1 MCFGTGELHDLAFQ
15 CADTLIHAL
24 ELFTEFELVHSTCFR
39 SVIGIKDSLLF
50 GFKCCFLVAQAVHGR
65 AVQPCHSIGKGF
77 TALLVE
83 VDTEALDRVIECDHT
98 VQLVFDTVTLC
109 GQGVDLLPTLI
120 YLFLPLRNFHLT
132 DSLNTLL
139 VIGDQSADTRQISD
153 SRFQHTVR
161 IFELVSL
168 CRQCFDLRFVAVDL
182 VCLIGDLFIK
192 RVDTALMMFRL
203 CVQKRK
209 KFARLLSAGLLLLL
223 FLCLRLFSSQFFLR
237 IDRRLI
243 GGSLIVIVL
252 YGHRLPH
259 FLRLAITTT
268 AVVTAAIT
276 ALPMMIN
283 FFMVCSS
290 FLFLLPEQ
298 LAPVRHAVCVG
309 RSQPDVYGLLL

>member
-24 ELFTEFELVHSTCFR
+24 ELFTEFELVHGTCGR
-39 SVIGIKDSLLF
+39 IVIGVKDSLLF
-50 GFKCCFLVAQAVHGR
+50 GFKRCFLVAQAVHGR
-65 AVQPCHSIGKGF
+65 AVQPCHSICKGF
-77 TALLVE
+77 TAFLVK
-83 VDTEALDRVIECDHT
+83 VDTEALDRVIESDHT

-109 GQGVDLLPTLI
+109 GQCVDLLPTLI
-120 YLFLPLRNFHLT
+120 YLFLPLRNLDFT

-153 SRFQHTVR
+153 SRFQHTVC
-161 IFELVSL
+161 IFELVRL
-168 CRQCFDLRFVAVDL
+168 CRQCFDFRLVAVDL
-182 VCLIGDLFIK
+182 VRLIGNLLIK
-192 RVDTALMMFRL
+192 RVDTALMMLRL

-209 KFARLLSAGLLLLL
+209 KFSRLLSAGLFLLL

-237 IDRRLI
+237 IDRRLV

-259 FLRLAITTT
+259 FLRFTMTTT

-290 FLFLLPEQ
+290 FLFLLSE
-298 LAPVRHAVCVG
+298 
-309 RSQPDVYGLLL
+309 

>member
-1 MCFGTGELHDLAFQ
+1 MRFGTGELHDLAFQ

-24 ELFTEFELVHSTCFR
+24 ELFTEFELVHGTCFR
-39 SVIGIKDSLLF
+39 SVISVKNILPF
-50 GFKCCFLVAQAVHGR
+50 RFKRCFLIAQAVHGR
-65 AVQPCHSIGKGF
+65 AVQPCHCIGKGF

-139 VIGDQSADTRQISD
+139 VIGNDRADTWQIAD
-153 SRFQHTVR
+153 SRFEHTVR
-161 IFELVSL
+161 IFELVCLSGECL
-168 CRQCFDLRFVAVDL
+168 DLRFVSVDL
-182 VCLIGDLFIK
+182 VRLIGNFFIK
-192 RVDTALMMFRL
+192 GVDTALMMLRL

-209 KFARLLSAGLLLLL
+209 KFSRLLSAGLLLLL
-223 FLCLRLFSSQFFLR
+223 FLRLLSSQFLLR
-237 IDRRLI
+237 IDRRLV
-243 GGSLIVIVL
+243 GGSLIFIVL

-259 FLRLAITTT
+259 FLFLTMMIT
-268 AVVTAAIT
+268 AVVTAVTT

-290 FLFLLPEQ
+290 FLFLLSE
-298 LAPVRHAVCVG
+298 
-309 RSQPDVYGLLL
+309 

>member
-24 ELFTEFELVHSTCFR
+24 ELFTEFELVHGTCGR
-39 SVIGIKDSLLF
+39 IVIGIEDSLF
-50 GFKCCFLVAQAVHGR
+50 FCFKRSFLIAQAVHGR
-65 AVQPCHSIGKGF
+65 AVQPCHRICKGF
-77 TALLVE
+77 SALLVE
-83 VDTEALDRVIECDHT
+83 MDTEALDRVIESDHT

-120 YLFLPLRNFHLT
+120 YLFLPFRYLHLT

-139 VIGDQSADTRQISD
+139 VVGNQSADTRQIAD

-168 CRQCFDLRFVAVDL
+168 SRQGFDLRLVAVYL
-182 VCLIGDLFIK
+182 IRLIGDLLIK
-192 RVDTALMMFRL
+192 GVDAALMMLRL

-209 KFARLLSAGLLLLL
+209 KFARLLSAGLVLLM

-237 IDRRLI
+237 IDRRLV

-259 FLRLAITTT
+259 FLFLTMMITAAVT
-268 AVVTAAIT
+268 AVTT

-290 FLFLLPEQ
+290 FLFLLSE
-298 LAPVRHAVCVG
+298 
-309 RSQPDVYGLLL
+309 